1 MLKKQLK
8 GRSVIKP
15 TKKRKAAR
23 KLTEAEA
30 IEIIRLRRMGIEL
43 DAVAEQFNVT
53 KGAVCHITT
62 GRTWTYL
69 DRSGEGNNQLT
80 ENRSDKPPM
89 PIEEDV
95 PEKACPKCKKPMTIK
110 NISNACHTV
119 FILWTCSGRKCKFEH
134 LEKRRTP
141 AGSQNAH
148 VV

>member
-1 MLKKQLK
+1 MLKKQSK
-8 GRSVIKP
+8 IRSVIKP

-30 IEIIRLRRMGIEL
+30 IEIIRLRREGAEL
-43 DAVAEQFNVT
+43 DVVSEQFNVT

-80 ENRSDKPPM
+80 ENRSDIPPM
-89 PIEEDV
+89 PIEETV
-95 PEKACPKCKKPMTIK
+95 AERTCARCKKPMTIK

-134 LEKRRTP
+134 LEKQRTP
-141 AGSQNAH
+141 AVSQKAP